1 MTKKKDKKWAR
12 PARPVILDIHET
24 DAFYNTRELYNRQY
38 FIGKKAVG
46 IRNAHPA
53 LHKDGYYN
61 ANIFVSG
68 RWVSFYA
75 VKLSYI
81 PEKFLK

>member
-1 MTKKKDKKWAR
+1 MTKKKDKRWAR
-12 PARPVILDIHET
+12 PARPVILDIHEA
-24 DAFYNTRELYNRQY
+24 DAYYPTRKLY
-38 FIGKKAVG
+38 IGKKAIG
-46 IRNAHPA
+46 IRNIHPT

-61 ANIFVSG
+61 ADIFVSG
-68 RWVSFYA
+68 QWVSFYA